1 MKKILL
7 IDDVKENLELVK
19 ETIEELIS
27 DSIVLIAES
36 GKEGL
41 KIAKEEKPDVIIS
54 DIMMPEM
61 DGIEVCKRL
70 RADETTKLIP
80 IIIHTGSKTNT
91 ETRIQCLEA
100 GAEVFL
106 PKPID
111 AGEFIAQIKVLLRVK
126 EAEDKLLAE
135 RKVLDEEVKKRTK
148 ELQEVNKK
156 LQQDITERKKTEQE
170 LLESEE
176 HFKTLFNF
184 MIDPVVII
192 DSKGTFVEIT
202 DKLEELTGLKREDFI
217 GKNFMKSKITSAKY
231 KAILI
236 KNFAKRMMGK
246 KVAPYEIE
254 ILSASG
260 EKMFFEINA
269 AKINYKGKP
278 ADMVV
283 FRDIKER
290 KKAGKELAES
300 EQLNRTI
307 IENSPIGISVRSKNG
322 TLLLSNKAW
331 RTLWGHIE
339 KDISGLYKKRKKLVF
354 DEKDSYLHDHLDD
367 IKKIYSEGGQYFI
380 QDIKLPKS
388 GKNKA
393 EWISQYFYAI
403 KDEKGDVEKV
413 VILTEN
419 ITELKRAENIQK
431 TLFNI
436 SNALNSVD
444 NLHELLIK
452 IREYLGNV
460 IDTTNFFV
468 ALYDEKT
475 DMISLPFHV
484 DKKDEFEKFPAGK
497 TMAKYVIKTG
507 KPLFATNDV
516 VEELTK
522 RGIVETIGAH
532 SEIWLGVPLKIENK
546 VTGVIAVQSY
556 DDPNLYSEKD
566 IEILTFISEEIAL
579 AIQYKQAEEELKIN
593 RERLKTANSILRHD
607 ITNDLVV
614 IKSALDIYRDEN
626 DETMLDEIEKRVEK
640 TINTIN
646 KQREQE
652 QFLNSHADLDEYDL
666 EKVTHN
672 FINSYP
678 SMKINITGSGKVYA
692 DNALYSIFENIINN
706 AAKHS
711 NTETLDINISYEND
725 YCVIRFAD
733 RGIGI
738 PDGIKDKI
746 FDEGYHFGKAGHTGI
761 GLYIVRRTV
770 EEYGGEVFVEDNK
783 PKGAVFVVRLRRAIE
798 VSR

>member
-269 AKINYKGKP
+269 AKIDYKGKP

>member
-126 EAEDKLLAE
+126 EAEDKVLAK

>member
-1 MKKILL
+1 
-7 IDDVKENLELVK
+7 
-19 ETIEELIS
+19 
-27 DSIVLIAES
+27 
-36 GKEGL
+36 
-41 KIAKEEKPDVIIS
+41 
-54 DIMMPEM
+54 
-61 DGIEVCKRL
+61 
-70 RADETTKLIP
+70 
-80 IIIHTGSKTNT
+80 
-91 ETRIQCLEA
+91 
-100 GAEVFL
+100 
-106 PKPID
+106 
-111 AGEFIAQIKVLLRVK
+111 
-126 EAEDKLLAE
+126 
-135 RKVLDEEVKKRTK
+135 
-148 ELQEVNKK
+148 
-156 LQQDITERKKTEQE
+156 
-170 LLESEE
+170 
-176 HFKTLFNF
+176 
-184 MIDPVVII
+184 
-192 DSKGTFVEIT
+192 
-202 DKLEELTGLKREDFI
+202 
-217 GKNFMKSKITSAKY
+217 
-231 KAILI
+231 
-236 KNFAKRMMGK
+236 
-246 KVAPYEIE
+246 
-254 ILSASG
+254 
-260 EKMFFEINA
+260 
-269 AKINYKGKP
+269 
-278 ADMVV
+278 
-283 FRDIKER
+283 
-290 KKAGKELAES
+290 
-300 EQLNRTI
+300 
-307 IENSPIGISVRSKNG
+307 
-322 TLLLSNKAW
+322 
-331 RTLWGHIE
+331 
-339 KDISGLYKKRKKLVF
+339 
-354 DEKDSYLHDHLDD
+354 
-367 IKKIYSEGGQYFI
+367 
-380 QDIKLPKS
+380 
-388 GKNKA
+388 
-393 EWISQYFYAI
+393 QYFYAI

-413 VILTEN
+413 VILTED